1 MEKKIKVGELLSF
14 AWETFKANPV
24 QHILVLLL
32 AGAVQQL
39 ADLPV
44 KLLFANDPYAFAI
57 ASMLVSMTVG
67 VLVGIFMISYAILQV
82 RKSEESVLDI
92 VKSVF
97 DFELWWK
104 YLLASIISGV
114 IVMLGLLLLVVPGVI
129 AALGLIFV
137 SYIVV
142 DYKMNPVDAVKK
154 SWEMSNGYKWDLF
167 ILVIALAVLNALG
180 ALALFIGLLVT
191 IPISMFV
198 VARVYDILSSDES
211 EQDKEEYKDDEEE
224 EEDEKEEE
232 DEQEEE
238 SEEDESLEET
248 ADEAEDEAGE
258 SRENNEEN

>member
-24 QHILVLLL
+24 QHILVVLL

-39 ADLPV
+39 EDLLV
-44 KLLFANDPYAFAI
+44 KMLFAHDLYAFAI
-57 ASMLVSMTVG
+57 ARILVSMTVG
-67 VLVGIFMISYAILQV
+67 VLVGIFMVSYAILQV

-104 YLLASIISGV
+104 YLLASIISTV
-114 IVMLGLLLLVVPGVI
+114 IVMLGLILLLVPGFI

-154 SWEMSNGYKWDLF
+154 SWEISKGYKWDLF
-167 ILVIALAVLNALG
+167 ILVIALALLNALG

-198 VARVYDILSSDES
+198 VARAYDVLSSDES
-211 EQDKEEYKDDEEE
+211 EQDKEESKDDEA
-224 EEDEKEEE
+224 DEKEEE
-232 DEQEEE
+232 YEQEEE
-238 SEEDESLEET
+238 SGENES
-248 ADEAEDEAGE
+248 
-258 SRENNEEN
+258 S

>member
-39 ADLPV
+39 TDLPV

-57 ASMLVSMTVG
+57 ANILVSMTIG

-82 RKSEESVLDI
+82 RKSEESVLDM

-129 AALGLIFV
+129 AAIGLIFV
-137 SYIVV
+137 SYLVV

-167 ILVIALAVLNALG
+167 ILVLALAVLNALG

-198 VARVYDILSSDES
+198 VARAYDILSSDEPA
-211 EQDKEEYKDDEEE
+211 QDKEESKDDEEE
-224 EEDEKEEE
+224 GNEEE
-232 DEQEEE
+232 GEQEEE
-238 SEEDESLEET
+238 NEENESPEETEDEV
-248 ADEAEDEAGE
+248 EDEADE
-258 SRENNEEN
+258 PREEDNE